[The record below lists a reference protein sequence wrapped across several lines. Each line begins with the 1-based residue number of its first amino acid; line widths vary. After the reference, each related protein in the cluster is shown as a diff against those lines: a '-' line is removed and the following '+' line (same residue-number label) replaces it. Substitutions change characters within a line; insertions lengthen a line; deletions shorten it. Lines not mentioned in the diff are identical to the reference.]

1 MRAVVQGQLHARCKD
16 ALLVCIVVNTIVLN
30 TIATM
35 AEIPLDRYVIETLMR
50 DLIEHDRTP
59 SAFVVYLFL
68 WLRTRGE
75 ARPSVHQ
82 SHQQLADAT
91 GLSRSAV
98 QAAIK
103 ALERRHL
110 ITCRRRSATATPE

>member
-1 MRAVVQGQLHARCKD
+1 
-16 ALLVCIVVNTIVLN
+16 
-30 TIATM
+30 M

-75 ARPSVHQ
+75 ARASVHQ
-82 SHQQLADAT
+82 SHQQLADST

-98 QAAIK
+98 QGAIK
-103 ALERRHL
+103 VLERRRL
-110 ITCRRRSATATPE
+110 ITCHRRAVTATPEYTLHRPWAER